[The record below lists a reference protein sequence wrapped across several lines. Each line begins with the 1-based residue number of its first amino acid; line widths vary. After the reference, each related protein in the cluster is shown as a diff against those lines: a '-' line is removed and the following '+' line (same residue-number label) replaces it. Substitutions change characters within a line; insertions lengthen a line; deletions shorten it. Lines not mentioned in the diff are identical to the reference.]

1 MISTSPNFRR
11 AALLTAA
18 CAVVFAGCASPPRQR
33 TERAPIPD
41 PMPPVTELTVH
52 PARSQSAREMR
63 RDRFE
68 CHGWAVR
75 QSGFD
80 PATMSVRM
88 PTSVPRVEADPPAGY
103 GTAAGAVTG
112 AVIGA
117 AVSSP
122 RHTGRGAAIGAVV
135 GAVAGAASDAAREA
149 RAGRIE
155 DAYAARAARR
165 DAEYAEDENRY
176 RRALSACLEGRGYT
190 VR

>member
-52 PARSQSAREMR
+52 PARGQSAREMR

-68 CHGWAVR
+68 CHEWAVR